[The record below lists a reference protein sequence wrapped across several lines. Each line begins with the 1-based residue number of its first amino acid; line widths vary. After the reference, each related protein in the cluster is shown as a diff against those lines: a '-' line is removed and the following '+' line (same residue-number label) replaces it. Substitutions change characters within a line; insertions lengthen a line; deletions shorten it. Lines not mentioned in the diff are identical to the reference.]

1 MSNIVKDQNI
11 IWTGEN
17 PYIRLFHGES
27 GEIVTSIS
35 LFRIVY
41 SSKYGNGH
49 ALFLLSDLDADGFNP
64 KDDYCICLT
73 DNLVLA
79 NWLKEEIVIGYTGFR
94 DMLSEYS
101 AMPIIETKDFHST
114 GDPSQSWTE
123 TVKGEGIEIAL
134 SWKSLDSPFYAEIPS
149 SDWPHTVCTVLQ
161 ASRNVDVLIDG
172 KKPLGHIKDEDFY
185 GKPATSCC
193 LAFSETWLSVK

>member
-1 MSNIVKDQNI
+1 MASIVNNQNI

-17 PYIRLFHGES
+17 PYIRLFDEES
-27 GEIVTSIS
+27 GLVVTSIS

-41 SSKYGNGH
+41 SAQYGNGH
-49 ALFLLSDLDADGFNP
+49 ALFLLSDLDADGFSP
-64 KDDYCICLT
+64 KDDYCVCLT

-79 NWLKEEIVIGYTGFR
+79 NWLKEEVVIGYTGFR
-94 DMLSEYS
+94 DMPNEYS
-101 AMPIIETKDFHST
+101 AMPIIGTQEFYST

-123 TVKGEGIEIAL
+123 TVKAEGIEIEL
-134 SWKSLDSPFYAEIPS
+134 SWKSLDTPFYAEIPS
-149 SDWPHTVCTVLQ
+149 SNWPNTVCTVLQ

-172 KKPLGHIKDEDFY
+172 KRPRGHIKDEDFY
-185 GKPATSCC
+185 GKPSTSCC

>member
-1 MSNIVKDQNI
+1 MSSIVNNQNI

-17 PYIRLFHGES
+17 PYIRLFDGES
-27 GEIVTSIS
+27 GLVVTSIS

-41 SSKYGNGH
+41 SAQYGNGH
-49 ALFLLSDLDADGFNP
+49 ALFLLSDLDADGFSP
-64 KDDYCICLT
+64 KDDYFVCLT

-79 NWLKEEIVIGYTGFR
+79 NWLKEEVVVGYTGFS
-94 DMLSEYS
+94 DMPNEYS
-101 AMPIIETKDFHST
+101 AMPIIETQEFYST

-123 TVKGEGIEIAL
+123 TVKAAGIEIEL
-134 SWKSLDSPFYAEIPS
+134 SWKSLDIPFYAEIPS
-149 SDWPHTVCTVLQ
+149 SNWPNTVCTVLQ

-172 KKPLGHIKDEDFY
+172 KRPKGRIKDEDFY
-185 GKPATSCC
+185 GKSSTSCC

>member
-1 MSNIVKDQNI
+1 MSSIVNNQNI

-17 PYIRLFHGES
+17 PYIRLFDGES
-27 GEIVTSIS
+27 GMVVTSIS

-41 SSKYGNGH
+41 SSQYGNGH
-49 ALFLLSDLDADGFNP
+49 ALFLLSDIDADGFNSE
-64 KDDYCICLT
+64 DDYCVCLT

-79 NWLKEEIVIGYTGFR
+79 NWLKEEVVLGYTGFR
-94 DMLSEYS
+94 DMPNECS
-101 AMPIIETKDFHST
+101 AMPIIETQDFCFT

-123 TVKGEGIEIAL
+123 TVKAEGIEIEL
-134 SWKSLDSPFYAEIPS
+134 SWKCLDTPFYAEIPS
-149 SDWPHTVCTVLQ
+149 SNWPNTVCTVLQ

-172 KKPLGHIKDEDFY
+172 KRPKGHIKDEDFY
-185 GKPATSCC
+185 GKPSTSCC

>member
-1 MSNIVKDQNI
+1 MSSIVNNQNI

-17 PYIRLFHGES
+17 PYIRLFDGES
-27 GEIVTSIS
+27 GLVVTSIS

-41 SSKYGNGH
+41 SAQYGNGH
-49 ALFLLSDLDADGFNP
+49 ALFLLSDLDADGFSP
-64 KDDYCICLT
+64 KDDYFVCLT

-79 NWLKEEIVIGYTGFR
+79 NWLKEEVVVGYTGFR
-94 DMLSEYS
+94 DMPNEYS
-101 AMPIIETKDFHST
+101 AMPIIETQEFYST

-123 TVKGEGIEIAL
+123 TVKAEGIEIEL
-134 SWKSLDSPFYAEIPS
+134 SWKSLDIPFYAEIPS
-149 SDWPHTVCTVLQ
+149 SNWPNTVCTVLQ

-172 KKPLGHIKDEDFY
+172 KRPKGRIKDEDFY
-185 GKPATSCC
+185 GKSSTSCC

>member
-1 MSNIVKDQNI
+1 MSSIVNNQNI

-17 PYIRLFHGES
+17 PYIRLFDGES
-27 GEIVTSIS
+27 GQVVTSIS

-41 SSKYGNGH
+41 SAQYGNGH
-49 ALFLLSDLDADGFNP
+49 ALFLLSDLEADGFNP
-64 KDDYCICLT
+64 KDDYCVCLT

-79 NWLKEEIVIGYTGFR
+79 NWLKEEVVVGYTGFR
-94 DMLSEYS
+94 DIPNEYS
-101 AMPIIETKDFHST
+101 AMPIIETQEFYST

-123 TVKGEGIEIAL
+123 TVKAEGIEIEL
-134 SWKSLDSPFYAEIPS
+134 SWKSLDTPFYAEIPS
-149 SDWPHTVCTVLQ
+149 SDWPNTVCTVLQ

-172 KKPLGHIKDEDFY
+172 KSPKGRIKDEDFY

-193 LAFSETWLSVK
+193 LAFSETWLSGK